1 MSQKIHHSVIMSNSS
16 EELFFVLIDSELTV
30 HDRITKLCS
39 QANQKLITLAWFS
52 EPMTKQ
58 KWHLLRNSYIT
69 SQLNYSLLQK
79 INQENKKNL
88 RKSIDNSIWWLE
100 N

>member
-79 INQENKKNL
+79 INQENNKKST
-88 RKSIDNSIWWLE
+88 KEYWQ
-100 N
+100 

>member
-30 HDRITKLCS
+30 HDRITKLYS
-39 QANQKLITLAWFS
+39 EANQKLITLAWFS

-79 INQENKKNL
+79 INQENKKKIYERVL
-88 RKSIDNSIWWLE
+88 TIVYGA
-100 N
+100 

>member
-39 QANQKLITLAWFS
+39 QANQKLITLA
-52 EPMTKQ
+52 
-58 KWHLLRNSYIT
+58 
-69 SQLNYSLLQK
+69 
-79 INQENKKNL
+79 
-88 RKSIDNSIWWLE
+88 
-100 N
+100 